1 MKNLEGVSAIVLAAG
16 VGSRLDPLTSQVPK
30 PLVPIAN
37 VPVMEHIIKLLKKH
51 QINNIH
57 ANLHYMP
64 EKIADY
70 FGDGSQLGVN
80 LQFKYEPQLSGDAGG
95 VRACRQ
101 FLMGGTFVVLMG
113 DLLTDADLTRIVRE
127 HKEKKAI
134 ASIAVK
140 QMPQEEL
147 NRFGVVVTDNQ
158 GFIKGF
164 QEKPD
169 AKDALSDRVSTGI
182 YVLEPEVFHHMPAT
196 GEYGF
201 GRQLFPELIEKGL
214 PVLGIDVEGY
224 WSDVGTIQQYRQA
237 NFDAARRRVNLGL
250 PDAKTYRQNGKLT
263 VGDRSV
269 IEYGCDIDGFLLM
282 GTNSRLGAGSVVLG
296 NVVIG
301 DNCVI
306 EPGTVLKD
314 CVIWSNSIVRSGAYV
329 EHSVICS
336 GSVVPNETKHF
347 EVNYLGADEA
357 KEEMQAA

>member
-1 MKNLEGVSAIVLAAG
+1 MKNLEGVNAIVLAAG

-37 VPVMEHIIKLLKKH
+37 VPVMEHIIKLLAKH
-51 QINNIH
+51 KVRNIH

-64 EKIADY
+64 EKIAEY

-80 LQFKYEPQLSGDAGG
+80 MQFKYEPKLSGDAGG

-127 HKEKKAI
+127 HKDKKAI

-140 QMPQEEL
+140 QMPEEEL
-147 NRFGVVVTDNQ
+147 NRFGVVVTDRN

-169 AKDALSDRVSTGI
+169 AKDALSDKVSTGI
-182 YVLEPEVFHHMPAT
+182 YVLEPEVFRHMPAI

-201 GRQLFPELIEKGL
+201 GRQLFPDLIAKGL
-214 PVLGIDVEGY
+214 PVQGIDIDGY
-224 WSDVGTIQQYRQA
+224 WSDVGTIQQYREA
-237 NFDAARRRVNLGL
+237 NFDAVCRRVKLGL
-250 PDAKTYRQNGKLT
+250 PEARPYRHSGRLT
-263 VGDRSV
+263 VGEGSV
-269 IEYGCDIDGFLLM
+269 IEYGCDIDGSLVM
-282 GTNSRLGAGSVVLG
+282 GRDSRLGAGAIIMG
-296 NVVIG
+296 NVAIG

-314 CVIWSNSIVRSGAYV
+314 CVIWSNSIIRSGAQI

-336 GSVVPNETKHF
+336 GSEVPLGSKHF
-347 EVNYLGADEA
+347 EVNHVSAPLQDGV
-357 KEEMQAA
+357 QAA

>member
-1 MKNLEGVSAIVLAAG
+1 MNNMEGVNAIVLAAG

-37 VPVMEHIIKLLKKH
+37 VPVMEHIIKLLAKN
-51 QINNIH
+51 QIRNIH
-57 ANLHYMP
+57 ANLHYKP
-64 EKIADY
+64 EQIAEY

-140 QMPQEEL
+140 QMPHEEL
-147 NRFGVVVTDNQ
+147 NRFGVVVTDSR

-164 QEKPD
+164 QEKPE
-169 AKDALSDRVSTGI
+169 AKDALSDKVSTGI
-182 YVLEPEVFHHMPAT
+182 YVLEPEVFHHMPAI

-214 PVLGIDVEGY
+214 PVLGIDIEGY

-237 NFDAARRRVNLGL
+237 NFDAVCRRVKLGL
-250 PDAKTYRQNGKLT
+250 PEAKPYRQNGKLT
-263 VGDRSV
+263 VGERSV
-269 IEYGCDIDGFLLM
+269 IEYGCDIDGALVM
-282 GTNSRLGAGSVVLG
+282 GSNSRLGAGTTILG
-296 NVVIG
+296 NVAVG

-306 EPGTVLKD
+306 EPGAILRD
-314 CVIWSNSIVRSGAYV
+314 CVIWSNSVVQSGAHI

-336 GSVVPNETKHF
+336 GSVVPSCTKH
-347 EVNYLGADEA
+347 VEA
-357 KEEMQAA
+357 NHVSVRTEEQMQAA